1 MPGEHVLVDKT
12 AQVFRHWQR
21 GDVVLFRAPDT
32 GTLSIK
38 RIVGLAGETV
48 AIRDGH
54 LFVDDDRV
62 PEPYVEPGAIDSVY
76 YGPRRV
82 AEGQVL
88 VFGDNR
94 RNSRDSRDY
103 GGVPISLVEGRITMI
118 LWPPGH
124 AGGSAV
130 SERTRYVR
138 WVAGVVGMSI
148 AGVLAGPAGPAAAHA
163 ELVGSSPAP
172 GTTLRV
178 PVEQVSLDFDEPPG
192 ARVLQVAV
200 IGPDGRNLVT
210 GDTTAGRYPGHR
222 PGPQTDP
229 CRRLRHR
236 LPRRGW

>member
-1 MPGEHVLVDKT
+1 MRPTGSTEDGYVREVPTPPGNLGASDVRRSGRWGACAAAALAGVAVLLLVRTFVAEPVRIPTSSMATTLHPGEHVLVDKT

-124 AGGSAV
+124 AGG
-130 SERTRYVR
+130 
-138 WVAGVVGMSI
+138 
-148 AGVLAGPAGPAAAHA
+148 
-163 ELVGSSPAP
+163 
-172 GTTLRV
+172 LR
-178 PVEQVSLDFDEPPG
+178 
-192 ARVLQVAV
+192 
-200 IGPDGRNLVT
+200 
-210 GDTTAGRYPGHR
+210 
-222 PGPQTDP
+222 
-229 CRRLRHR
+229 
-236 LPRRGW
+236 